1 MRKLR
6 HREREVTSP
15 PWVSSRSGP
24 PTLAYWLSEVH
35 ISAHY
40 TVAITL
46 IWKKPKR
53 SPFWQW
59 ETESL
64 TKVVIYPPYTLTQRQ
79 LWAPN
84 SVSLISVN
92 SIQFHKY
99 CLCKCYV
106 PGLMLTAVVT
116 SAYKHRHRD
125 GRKEYATHH
134 HLALWVRGMGNY
146 FLGKSKSKFK
156 QDDLGEEGWGEVEW
170 GEMDPG
176 RERGVTILITKISF
190 FCFSPNVVTSLCPRR
205 WHLKLRNKG

>member
-1 MRKLR
+1 MVTTEKHWPWTPKRTKTKYFRNSGLWNGKWVLRNHPITQVRKLR

-24 PTLAYWLSEVH
+24 PALVYWLSVP

-40 TVAITL
+40 TIVKTL
-46 IWKKPKR
+46 IWKRPKK

-64 TKVVIYPPYTLTQRQ
+64 TKVVIYPPYRLTQRQ
-79 LWAPN
+79 SRAPN

-106 PGLMLTAVVT
+106 SGITLTAVVT
-116 SAYKHRHRD
+116 SAYKHR
-125 GRKEYATHH
+125 ATE
-134 HLALWVRGMGNY
+134 MG
-146 FLGKSKSKFK
+146 GKNR
-156 QDDLGEEGWGEVEW
+156 QL
-170 GEMDPG
+170 
-176 RERGVTILITKISF
+176 TLI
-190 FCFSPNVVTSLCPRR
+190 
-205 WHLKLRNKG
+205 WHSD